1 MDSSI
6 SSTASTDRLT
16 AAETQFESSNLLA
29 SGLLALQQQQYQE
42 AIGILEAFCH
52 DCAAQA
58 QLNSRDYLRAQMHLV
73 TTYDQQGQPER
84 ALALCRNLAQSNNAQ
99 VKIWAEQKLK
109 SIDPSQSRSPDQP
122 PLLLAQL
129 RRWFLTAVS

>member
-6 SSTASTDRLT
+6 SPTDLATAHFQANDLLT
-16 AAETQFESSNLLA
+16 

-52 DCAAQA
+52 DCAAKA

-84 ALALCRNLAQSNNAQ
+84 ALSLCHNLAQSSNAQ

-109 SIDPSQSRSPDQP
+109 TIDSAQDQTQANQSFL
-122 PLLLAQL
+122 PLLKRFFRPVAD
-129 RRWFLTAVS
+129 

>member
-6 SSTASTDRLT
+6 SSTNSSTNRPT
-16 AAETQFESSNLLA
+16 ADFATADLLA

-52 DCAAQA
+52 DCAAKA

-73 TTYDQQGQPER
+73 TTYSQQGQPER
-84 ALALCRNLAQSNNAQ
+84 ALALCHNLAQSSNAQ
-99 VKIWAEQKLK
+99 VRIWAEQKLK
-109 SIDPSQSRSPDQP
+109 AIDSDQTDPQRPS
-122 PLLLAQL
+122 PLLLGKL
-129 RRWFLTAVS
+129 KRWFLAAG